1 MEKWIVRL
9 LAAVLCLS
17 LVACGSGSAGAT
29 QLGLDEL
36 SGYWVAD
43 DGGWFHV
50 YDYGSIL
57 VFDGPYFTNEFDYA
71 TEGNKLILS
80 ADSETKLVY
89 EVTQGEET
97 CLIRYLPE
105 ESHVLEDASQYYSVL
120 YNDFSVYPESST
132 HTVELTL
139 DNWADYLEFQP
150 TCREC
155 YNSFDELTNVYPDGW
170 FLCLKKDAPHIVVGV
185 ADAAVEYRLTGGFC
199 RWFHYD
205 LATKEL
211 TIGEPAEDRDY
222 PYGDENGDRTWNDRS
237 DRVYLTDNFI
247 PWVEP
252 IWTEDTCSFIGGDYE
267 TKEITRIKGTLTV
280 VG

>member
-1 MEKWIVRL
+1 M
-9 LAAVLCLS
+9 AAVLCLN
-17 LVACGSGSAGAT
+17 LVAFCSSSAGAT

-43 DGGWFHV
+43 DGEWFRV
-50 YDYGSIL
+50 YDYGHVIL
-57 VFDGPYFTNEFDYA
+57 LDKLLDSTFYDYV
-71 TEGNKLILS
+71 TEGNKLILPYS
-80 ADSETKLVY
+80 DGTKFVY
-89 EVTQGEET
+89 EATQGEG
-97 CLIRYLPE
+97 CLLLKYLPE
-105 ESHVLEDASQYYSVL
+105 ESNIPEEAPWHDTLC
-120 YNDFSVYPESST
+120 NDFTVYPESST

-280 VG
+280 VD